1 MLGQDRQI
9 GTLVVFM
16 RDNFD
21 IFFFFELDN
30 FDILKG
36 ENGLRLLA
44 YIGVRGLD
52 FTIESQSIFDPL
64 FYRL

>member
-16 RDNFD
+16 RDNFV
-21 IFFFFELDN
+21 
-30 FDILKG
+30 ILKG

-44 YIGVRGLD
+44 YAPKTLKKKNELAKMVFMPKLTKLPHG
-52 FTIESQSIFDPL
+52 
-64 FYRL
+64 